1 MEQLNHPVINPAE
14 GNSDEIDLAEL
25 LRKLWV
31 KRSYILKVTLI
42 FLLLGLFVALFSP
55 VQYTSTC
62 TVVPQ
67 SGDDKTGGGLGGV
80 AAMMGVNLGTAIMNE
95 GTLSSVMYPEI
106 TKSVPFTREIMNT
119 KVIVEK
125 SHGKPITLQD
135 YYFNSQYQ
143 KFNILGMIKKY
154 SLGLPGVLLG
164 VLRSEE
170 KSEVIEHSLSS
181 DSTTIYTLSKE
192 EKKVYDV
199 IQKSI
204 QIEPNS
210 KDGYVTL
217 GYTFPEAR
225 VAAAVTDQL
234 YRTLEAYV
242 SRFKT
247 EKLEDNLAFVEQSYE
262 IARKDFINA
271 QNHLALFQDA
281 NRGLTT
287 ASALSTETRLRNEY
301 DVAFSLYRELATQLE
316 QAKIAVKENQTI
328 LTMVNPPVVP
338 LEKSAPRRSI
348 VLISFLFLGI
358 VVACGWVLSAPYL
371 KGLFKEIRKKEIG
384 KE

>member
-14 GNSDEIDLAEL
+14 NNSDEIDLTEL
-25 LRKLWV
+25 LRKLWA
-31 KRSYILKVTLI
+31 KRGFILKVTVL

-67 SGDDKTGGGLGGV
+67 SGKDKSSSGLGGV
-80 AAMMGVNLGTAIMNE
+80 AAMMGVNLGTAMMNE
-95 GTLSSVMYPEI
+95 GTLSPIMYPEI
-106 TKSVPFTREIMNT
+106 IKSVPFTREIMKT

-125 SHGKPITLQD
+125 SNGKPIALQD
-135 YYFNSQYQ
+135 YYSDSQYQ

-164 VLRSEE
+164 ALGNDKESQVL
-170 KSEVIEHSLSS
+170 EHVLSS
-181 DSTTIYTLSKE
+181 DSTAIYTLSKD
-192 EKKVYDV
+192 EKLVYDV

-204 QIEPNS
+204 QIEPNI
-210 KDGYVTL
+210 KEGYVTL
-217 GYTFPEAR
+217 GYTFPEAQ

-234 YRTLEAYV
+234 YRKLETYV

-262 IARKDFINA
+262 TARKDFINA
-271 QNHLALFQDA
+271 QNRLALFQDA

-287 ASALSTETRLRNEY
+287 ASALSMETRLRNEY
-301 DVAFSLYRELATQLE
+301 DVAFTLYRELATQRE

-338 LEKSAPRRSI
+338 LKKSAPRRSI
-348 VLISFLFLGI
+348 ILIGFLFLGI
-358 VVACGWVLSAPYL
+358 VVACGWVFSASYL
-371 KGLFKEIRKKEIG
+371 KGLFREIG
-384 KE
+384 DEKIEK